1 MKKKRREIPEA
12 VILGQHSAGGSWVKS
27 LSGGGSPEPEQGAVY
42 LRYGICPVFGQGEI
56 LHFQWEDMEMIISRL
71 SLRQD
76 IVLQHS
82 LEEECLQLS
91 FLVEGEKVI
100 TSEGASEFI
109 QQQGESYL
117 ASLSGF
123 RGSVRLGCERPFK
136 EIKIRIGSSPLAR
149 QNIMTYLNPQKLT
162 DQKQIRPITPELF
175 TILVDLERRD
185 LSTPVQWIYLRA
197 KVLELLALQ
206 LENYRKEF
214 PETKDG
220 YGSLNLRKLYQV
232 RKKITDHLHMN
243 FSLARLAAEAGIN
256 PNLLNEEFYQVFG
269 LSVHEFGTRAKM
281 ERARQLL
288 ARSDRL
294 IYQIA
299 EAVGYKNA
307 THFSAAFKR
316 NFGKTPKQYRNSF

>member
-1 MKKKRREIPEA
+1 MA
-12 VILGQHSAGGSWVKS
+12 
-27 LSGGGSPEPEQGAVY
+27 
-42 LRYGICPVFGQGEI
+42 
-56 LHFQWEDMEMIISRL
+56 
-71 SLRQD
+71 
-76 IVLQHS
+76 
-82 LEEECLQLS
+82 
-91 FLVEGEKVI
+91 
-100 TSEGASEFI
+100 
-109 QQQGESYL
+109 
-117 ASLSGF
+117 
-123 RGSVRLGCERPFK
+123 
-136 EIKIRIGSSPLAR
+136 
-149 QNIMTYLNPQKLT
+149 YLNPQKLT

-206 LENYRKEF
+206 LENYRKEL

-220 YGSLNLRKLYQV
+220 YGSVDLRKLYQV

-256 PNLLNEEFYQVFG
+256 PKLLNEEFHQVFG
-269 LSVHEFGTRAKM
+269 LSVHEFRTRAKM

-299 EAVGYKNA
+299 EAVGYKNS

-316 NFGKTPKQYRNSF
+316 NFGKTPKQYRNSL